1 MVWFGLVWFGL
12 VWWCHVREPN
22 TALRAVKR
30 IASVCSLGSSVN
42 PVRSV
47 ELPQSGDHTAKTE
60 LGKERGGNN
69 IPKCPILGRIIR
81 DGVCI
86 SYMHRMSLNATH
98 IQDTMIVLRSP
109 TMKNKKNARRW
120 GAHFKKK
127 GPQMDKGP
135 NENGHK
141 RKTTRQI
148 KIGFHIYNCQRVKQ
162 LRAVL
167 RSRCVSSSGCLRAAF
182 PLLR

>member
-1 MVWFGLVWFGL
+1 M
-12 VWWCHVREPN
+12 
-22 TALRAVKR
+22 
-30 IASVCSLGSSVN
+30 CSLGSSVN

-86 SYMHRMSLNATH
+86 SFMHRMSLNATH

-109 TMKNKKNARRW
+109 TMKNKKKRAKVGRTFQKTN
-120 GAHFKKK
+120 
-127 GPQMDKGP
+127 GPQMEKRP

-148 KIGFHIYNCQRVKQ
+148 KIGFHIYNCQRVTQ